1 MSAANAMV
9 LTAKGAGQGHC
20 LAGSLWGGLGRR
32 PYLGCVDVI
41 LLHIAH
47 DARPTPLL
55 LGEAIDKDLPLYLAL
70 RLAPSYHV
78 H

>member
-1 MSAANAMV
+1 MV